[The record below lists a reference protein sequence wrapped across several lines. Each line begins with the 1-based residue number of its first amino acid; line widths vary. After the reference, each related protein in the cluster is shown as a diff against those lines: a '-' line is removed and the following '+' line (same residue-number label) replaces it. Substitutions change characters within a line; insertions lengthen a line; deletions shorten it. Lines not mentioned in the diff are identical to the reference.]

1 VTTMQPTPEQ
11 EQRVKWDLLLT
22 NLEYRLEQVRQI
34 KTYEPKR
41 LIIQG
46 LTAAAA
52 LMGAGGVI
60 GGLLVKAIS
69 G

>member
-1 VTTMQPTPEQ
+1 MQPTPEQ

-22 NLEYRLEQVRQI
+22 DLEYRLEQVRQI

>member
-1 VTTMQPTPEQ
+1 MQPTPEQ